1 MKLLSIW
8 VISAALM
15 TSSLSLYADE
25 PEHVSQTLIAKD
37 NPVTFDDLPIA
48 ETKAALHQQLVDTL
62 SLSDAQAD
70 QVSLVIDNTVATV
83 KSIYDKYGASPG
95 QLPESFSVA
104 YDLADDM
111 KDVYATTKQTLAEI
125 LSSEQMTKLK
135 ELTSV
140 VFDQVM
146 AEWKEQ
152 Q

>member
-1 MKLLSIW
+1 MKLLSIG
-8 VISAALM
+8 VISVALV
-15 TSSLSLYADE
+15 TSSLSLYAAE
-25 PEHVSQTLIAKD
+25 PAQVSQMLMDKD
-37 NPVTFDDLPIA
+37 TPVTFDDLPMA

-62 SLSDAQAD
+62 SLSDTQAD

-83 KSIYDKYGASPG
+83 KSIYDKYGASPD

-111 KDVYATTKQTLAEI
+111 KDVYATTKQKLAEI

-146 AEWKEQ
+146 AQWKEQ